1 MKITISAGLA
11 GGMIALL
18 LLMLPPATYWNATFH
33 DFGLRD
39 DYANLREAH
48 EEPGKMVQFTASHA
62 RPIYGWLL
70 QQSFGSINT
79 IAELAWLRLVGAMG
93 LGLVAA
99 ALFGVLLRVG
109 WHRLAAGFAA
119 AMVVLAPAAQIV
131 AGWATAWPY
140 PVAALL
146 TLGGFALATAEGQ
159 RHQWLRRTGAGFLV
173 AASALI
179 YQPNSLLYLVGIAAA
194 LPMLRGRDLTHNL
207 RWVGGHL
214 AIVATGLIAAFL
226 IMKLSYAAEVFT
238 ASRRIAFEHDPIG
251 KLGWFL
257 REPLLNALNLLVLN
271 DDGGA
276 TRAAYCVS
284 AGLTGLLLAA
294 GLSVEGW
301 RRGWRA
307 GGCWLLVLA
316 ILLPAA
322 LAANLAAAER
332 FATYR
337 TIFALTAVVLIFLT
351 LAWQNLC
358 GLAGRAGRIV
368 EVSGYAV
375 LLTIAIVMARDHAYT
390 LIALPQGEELQIL
403 ERIVERMTLRE
414 PPLRIYLV
422 QPLPEDSPA
431 AISYHDEF
439 GALSTSGALAFG
451 ADWAPKEMFKH
462 LVRERFPER
471 ADRERYYRLEAGI
484 QPPPQGKPF
493 DLIIDMRQMAHFG
506 PLYAGPAPVKT
517 ASNRWEQLPP

>member
-1 MKITISAGLA
+1 MVG
-11 GGMIALL
+11 LL
-18 LLMLPPATYWNATFH
+18 LLILPLATYWNTTFH
-33 DFGLRD
+33 EFGLRD

-62 RPIYGWLL
+62 RPVYGWLL
-70 QQSFGSINT
+70 QQSFGSIDT
-79 IAELAWLRLVGAMG
+79 IAELAWLRLAGAAG

-99 ALFGVLLRVG
+99 ALFNLLLRLG

-146 TLGGFALATAEGQ
+146 ALGGFALANTEGQ
-159 RHQWLRRTGAGFLV
+159 RHRWLRRTGAGFLV
-173 AASALI
+173 TASALI

-194 LPMLRGRDLTHNL
+194 LPMLRGRDLTDNL
-207 RWVGGHL
+207 RWVGSHL
-214 AIVATGLIAAFL
+214 SIVAAALIAAFL
-226 IMKLSYAAEVFT
+226 IMKLSYAVDLFT
-238 ASRRIAFEHDPIG
+238 ASKRIAFEHDPIG

-276 TRAAYCVS
+276 TRTAYRVS
-284 AGLTGLLLAA
+284 AGITGLLLAA
-294 GLSVEGW
+294 GLGVELW
-301 RRGWRA
+301 RHGGRA
-307 GGCWLLVLA
+307 GGFWLLALA

-322 LAANLAAAER
+322 LVVNLAAAER

-358 GLAGRAGRIV
+358 RLAGRAGRIV
-368 EVSGYAV
+368 EACGYAI
-375 LLTIAIVMARDHAYT
+375 LLTIAIVIARDHTYT

-403 ERIVERMTLRE
+403 ERITERITLRE
-414 PPLRIYLV
+414 PPLRIYVV

-462 LVRERFPER
+462 LMRERFPDR
-471 ADRERYYRLEAGI
+471 GDRERHYRVEAGI
-484 QPPPQGKPF
+484 QPPPKGQSF
-493 DLIIDMRQMAHFG
+493 DLIIDMRQIGHFG
-506 PLYAGPAPVKT
+506 PLYAGPATLKAKPDGLE
-517 ASNRWEQLPP
+517 RLLP